1 LNLSNRSDDLHTEN
15 NAEPDLS
22 KYYPISDDIGERE
35 YPEVNL
41 KNIAFAMI
49 LLGLIAFMV
58 NALMVYL
65 FMRQGWVMRGFLTSA
80 AEAGVI
86 LMSFGVVLYLLIRIW
101 EHKFE

>member
-1 LNLSNRSDDLHTEN
+1 MHTEN

-22 KYYPISDDIGERE
+22 KYYPVSDDIGEPE

-41 KNIAFAMI
+41 KTIAFAMI

-65 FMRQGWVMRGFLTSA
+65 FMRQEWVMRGYLIFA
-80 AEAGVI
+80 AKIGVI
-86 LMSFGVVLYLLIRIW
+86 LMSFGVVLYFLYRIW
-101 EHKFE
+101 ERKFE